1 MQVKKQQLEPDKKQW
16 TGSKLGKEYIKIVY
30 CHPAC
35 LNFRQSTSGFP
46 GGSASKEYTMQK
58 EGLDE
63 SKLESRLQ
71 GEISITS
78 DMQMTPPL

>member
-1 MQVKKQQLEPDKKQW
+1 MEQQ
-16 TGSKLGKEYIKIVY
+16 TGLNLGKEYLRAVY

-35 LNFRQSTSGFP
+35 VNFRQSTSGFP

-63 SKLESRLQ
+63 SKLESRLP
-71 GEISITS
+71 GEILTIS
-78 DMQMTPPL
+78 DMQMISL